1 MSFTLNNLP
10 YPPFKPAP
18 PPLIS
23 LAAASANPMI
33 KYHSVKHLD
42 RQPELPARRRQGP
55 KLISLADA
63 NATAEIK
70 YRSVEHLKALPPV
83 PKMPLPQV
91 RSGMTLVP
99 LWLAAA
105 RDDIKYRMEGFELQA
120 HRRHILAV
128 RAELF

>member
-1 MSFTLNNLP
+1 MTSITLNDLP

-18 PPLIS
+18 PKLIS
-23 LAAASANPMI
+23 LSAAGANPYI

-42 RQPELPARRRQGP
+42 RLPSRPAPRQGP
-55 KLISLADA
+55 ALISLSDA
-63 NATAEIK
+63 NANAEIK

-128 RAELF
+128 RAEVF